1 MMKLR
6 LYLYKGTVQGTP
18 DERDCQDNRD
28 LMHINGSSQDVSAA
42 CRRESMGD
50 WNLIVIGKVL
60 GGLSIT
66 AAGVIMAA
74 TILGFSVPY
83 GPFLI
88 LTCTLLM
95 LASAG
100 LVIIRYQQCGKKTAP
115 EP

>member
-1 MMKLR
+1 MRRNTAINRSAKVTDR
-6 LYLYKGTVQGTP
+6 SRRVSRNRAVVTP
-18 DERDCQDNRD
+18 FP
-28 LMHINGSSQDVSAA
+28 LSA
-42 CRRESMGD
+42 EGLMGD

-66 AAGVIMAA
+66 AAGLIMAA
-74 TILGFSVPY
+74 TILGYTVPY

-88 LTCTLLM
+88 LTCIILM

-100 LVIIRYQQCGKKTAP
+100 LVIIRYQQCAKKAAP